1 MKKSHY
7 IRTISIFI
15 LLLVL
20 GSAISPV
27 WAEMKQVITKQVITN
42 GGFET
47 DTIDVSVLNAP
58 LAIDFGKKR
67 TGIAVT
73 DELQIIAS
81 GLTSVLTEDLIT
93 FLVNYTSKEKVELF
107 IVGQPKQMDYSDSES
122 ETLIIPFLEK
132 LSKNIPQIPIIRV
145 DERFTSKMAFQTM
158 IDSGLKKK
166 QRQNKALVDEISAT
180 LILQSYLHNK

>member
-1 MKKSHY
+1 MGR
-7 IRTISIFI
+7 I
-15 LLLVL
+15 
-20 GSAISPV
+20 
-27 WAEMKQVITKQVITN
+27 
-42 GGFET
+42 
-47 DTIDVSVLNAP
+47 

-81 GLTSVLTEDLIT
+81 GLTTVD
-93 FLVNYTSKEKVELF
+93 TSKLIPFLKDYTQKENVELF
-107 IVGQPKQMDYSDSES
+107 LVGKPKQMDNSDSES
-122 ETLIIPFLEK
+122 EVLILPFLEK
-132 LSKNIPQIPIIRV
+132 LEKAIPSIPIKRV

-180 LILQSYLHNK
+180 IILQSYLYNK